1 LVYPQR
7 LKDDTLRTHWN
18 AGLTLSDIDDVGFLS
33 EALYLQKTYSL
44 NPSKTFTSGYSNLG
58 FMGYELIVKKIKL
71 KSLSISIQKAIRRFG
86 FI

>member
-1 LVYPQR
+1 MVYPQR

-18 AGLTLSDIDDVGFLS
+18 AGHTLSDVYDLGFLS
-33 EALYLQKTYSL
+33 ELALYLQKTYSL

-71 KSLSISIQKAIRRFG
+71 TAIRRFG